1 MIKTDIFDV
10 LVVYSSRLAVSVNSA
25 KLSST
30 PFPKGSKRYSYNI
43 VYSCFL
49 KTCRKNNLKAAFTT
63 SADIVAA
70 GKCSGYWIF
79 KNDSWQKVK
88 KPAFSKLIFDKFS
101 PVNQKIETKRKLL
114 FSSHKIKPFNQPE
127 LFDLFF
133 DKQKTY
139 KKLAKFSIPT
149 TVISGSTAKSIKEAR
164 KTLKKLIKKH
174 PNQNDFSSDI
184 VMKDRFGAGGIS
196 VYKFCTNQNKKI
208 VESLKKH
215 QNKSFI
221 IQAFVKFD
229 KGYSYRK
236 LPISTDIR
244 LIYMGEKI
252 VQSYIRMAKAGDFRC
267 NEHQGGTLKYIPISQ
282 VPANLIATSGK
293 IAMKLGKKSSLF
305 ALDFIISNNK
315 NIYLVEGN
323 TGPGLDWD
331 LSVRKNEIESKRL
344 IGIVVKKLFKLSRP
358 LVVSKPRKEI
368 EIGVIDSG
376 TTDESLTFP
385 LGEPAII

>member
-1 MIKTDIFDV
+1 MIKTDIFDL
-10 LVVYSSRLAVSVNSA
+10 LVVYSSRLAVGVNSA
-25 KLSST
+25 SCSPT
-30 PFPKGSKRYSYNI
+30 PFLKGSASQSYNI
-43 VYSCFL
+43 VYSYFL
-49 KTCRKNNLKAAFTT
+49 EICRKNNLKAAFTT
-63 SADIVAA
+63 SADITAA
-70 GKCSGYWIF
+70 GQCSGYWIF
-79 KNDSWQKVK
+79 RNDSWKKVK
-88 KPAFSKLIFDKFS
+88 NPAFSRLIFDKFS
-101 PVNQKIETKRKLL
+101 PVSKKIRANRKLL
-114 FSSHKIKPFNQPE
+114 FSSRKVKPFNQPD
-127 LFDLFF
+127 LFNLFF

-149 TVISGSTAKSIKEAR
+149 TIIGGRTIKSIEEAR
-164 KTLKKLIKKH
+164 KTLRRLIEKH
-174 PNQNDFSSDI
+174 PNKSDFSSDI
-184 VMKDRFGAGGIS
+184 VMKDRFGAGGIR
-196 VYKFCTNQNKKI
+196 VYKFSTNQNKEI
-208 VESLKKH
+208 AESLKKH

-282 VPANLIATSGK
+282 VPADLIVTSGK
-293 IAMKLGKKSSLF
+293 IAKKLGKKSSFF

-331 LSVRKNEIESKRL
+331 LSVRKNEIESHRL
-344 IGIVVKKLFKLSRP
+344 IEIVVRQLFKLSHP
-358 LVVSKPRKEI
+358 Q
-368 EIGVIDSG
+368 VIDPE
-376 TTDESLTFP
+376 TADESPLFP
-385 LGEPAII
+385 GEPVIT

>member
-10 LVVYSSRLAVSVNSA
+10 LVVYSSRLAVSVNST
-25 KLSST
+25 KHSPT
-30 PFPKGSKRYSYNI
+30 PFLKGSSSQSYNI
-43 VYSCFL
+43 VYSYFL
-49 KTCRKNNLKAAFTT
+49 ETCKKNNLKVALTT
-63 SADIVAA
+63 STDIIGA
-70 GKCSGYWIF
+70 GQCSSYWTF
-79 KNDSWQKVK
+79 KNSCWKKVK
-88 KPAFSKLIFDKFS
+88 RPAFSKLIFDKFS
-101 PVNQKIETKRKLL
+101 PVSKKIKVNRKLL
-114 FSSHKIKPFNQPE
+114 FSSRGVKSFNQPD
-127 LFDLFF
+127 LFNLFF

-149 TVISGSTAKSIKEAR
+149 AIVNGSTTKSIEKAR
-164 KTLKKLIKKH
+164 KNLKILIEKH
-174 PNQNDFSSDI
+174 PNKDDFSADI
-184 VMKDRFGAGGIS
+184 VMKDRFGAGGIN
-196 VYKFCTNQNKKI
+196 VYKFRTDQDKEI
-208 VESLKKH
+208 TESLIKH

-229 KGYSYRK
+229 KGYSYRS

-244 LIYMGEKI
+244 LIYMGGKI

-282 VPANLIATSGK
+282 VPTSLIATSGK
-293 IAMKLGKKSSLF
+293 IAKKLGKKTSLF

-344 IGIVVKKLFKLSRP
+344 IEIVVKRLFKLSCP
-358 LVVSKPRKEI
+358 PTVSKVNKEAESFPASTETDNEISIFPGGLVV
-368 EIGVIDSG
+368 
-376 TTDESLTFP
+376 T
-385 LGEPAII
+385 